1 MQEESSKTS
10 DISLREY
17 LDLLQRR
24 KGILIQTFVSVFV
37 VGVVITFM
45 TKPLYRTNA
54 RVLVEGKSYYVQQFD
69 PSNPMGNLFSADAGH
84 EVDTQLEVIQGEKV
98 VADTYKAAGVPV
110 GTVKLQAKQSG
121 TTDVI
126 DVTTESRSPL
136 YAQLFANKLPTVYL
150 DYVTGNRRT
159 EISKALDFAS
169 NRLAQENKALTRA
182 ETDLQHFR
190 ERSHVSEVTVE
201 RENRIKTKVAAED
214 DAQKSAA
221 HVAALEARLTILQR
235 TAKTLPDFVDNPTAT
250 TNAQIQSLKDQ
261 IAGLQTQ
268 RQALL
273 VQSKPAN
280 VKVQEVDAQLAHL
293 QERLAA
299 APDMTTTVQ
308 RIPNP
313 AILANVEKIA
323 ATQTEL
329 DEEKAHLANVRQ
341 NANLDASGLDKYGN
355 LERQQVRMQR
365 EIERHQAAVNTL
377 TKSVDDLS
385 LRKSATHDPVLLI
398 SPAPLGQQIAPK
410 PMNNLLAATLIGL
423 ILGLCFALLQE
434 FLDDR
439 INTPEEAKRIF
450 GASALGYIPLVE
462 DADARLLA
470 RTRNGNLLETYRVLR
485 SNVMF
490 SAVDAPIRSIMITST
505 MPGEGKS
512 MTAFN
517 LAVAMA
523 LDGRR
528 VILVDADLRRPTAHK
543 LVGVE
548 RRPGLTNVL
557 VGELALDE
565 ALQDTGVRNLRVL
578 TAGPLPPNPA
588 EILNS
593 QAMRQVH
600 ATLRDRADVIIYDT
614 PPCLATADA
623 QVVSADVDG
632 VLYVAQF
639 GETKKSAMRRSAELL
654 HQAHARILG
663 VVFNKIDI
671 SGKRDDYYYGYYRYY
686 NYYQQEGEGEEGG
699 SRRRLSTSEFDL
711 MQQRREAME
720 TSEHAS
726 AVAQD
731 SQNGT
736 AMAAIRSET
745 LPALP
750 EMGKEEKDA

>member
-98 VADTYKAAGVPV
+98 VADTYKEADVPP
-110 GTVKLQAKQSG
+110 GTVTLQAKQSG

-126 DVTTESRSPL
+126 DVTTTSRSPV
-136 YAQLFANKLPTVYL
+136 YAQKFANSLPTVYL
-150 DYVTGNRRT
+150 KYVTGNRRA
-159 EISKALDFAS
+159 EIAKALDFAQ
-169 NRLAQENKALTRA
+169 NRLTQESQALARA
-182 ETDLQHFR
+182 ETALQRFR
-190 ERSHVSEVTVE
+190 EQSHVAQVDVQ
-201 RENRIKTKVAAED
+201 REQLIKTKVTKEED
-214 DAQKSAA
+214 VQRSSALIA
-221 HVAALEARLTILQR
+221 SLEARLKILTHDQLSLPKVLE
-235 TAKTLPDFVDNPTAT
+235 TPTTSTNPQVQTL
-250 TNAQIQSLKDQ
+250 KEQ
-261 IAGLQTQ
+261 IANLETQ
-268 RQALL
+268 REGLL
-273 VQSKPAN
+273 VPFKPTHA
-280 VKVQEVDAQLAHL
+280 KVREVDAQLTHL
-293 QERLAA
+293 KQRLADT
-299 APDMTTTVQ
+299 PPTFTTIQ
-308 RIPNP
+308 RTPNP
-313 AILANVEKIA
+313 AYAASAEKIA
-323 ATQTEL
+323 ATRTQL
-329 DEEKAHLANVRQ
+329 DEEKAHLTNISA
-341 NANLDASGLDKYGN
+341 DATQDATGLDKYGS
-355 LERQQVRMQR
+355 LERQQVRLQR
-365 EIERHQAAVNTL
+365 EIERHQGAVTAL

-385 LRKSATHDPVLLI
+385 LRKTATHDPVLLI
-398 SPAPLGQQIAPK
+398 SPALPGQQIAPK

-423 ILGLCFALLQE
+423 TLGLCFALLQE

-462 DADARLLA
+462 DMDARLLA

-505 MPGEGKS
+505 VPSEGKS
-512 MTAFN
+512 LTAYN

-543 LVGVE
+543 LIGVE

-593 QAMRQVH
+593 QAMRQIH
-600 ATLRDRADVIIYDT
+600 ATLRERADVVIYDT

-623 QVVSADVDG
+623 QVVSAEVDG

-639 GETKKSAMRRSAELL
+639 GETHKSAMRRAAELL

-686 NYYQQEGEGEEGG
+686 NYYQQDGEGDEGA
-699 SRRRLSTSEFDL
+699 RRRISTSEFDL
-711 MQQRREAME
+711 MQQRQEAMAGGE
-720 TSEHAS
+720 PEAAAS
-726 AVAQD
+726 HGGPNSAAL
-731 SQNGT
+731 
-736 AMAAIRSET
+736 AAIGKET

-750 EMGKEEKDA
+750 ETGKGEENA

>member
-1 MQEESSKTS
+1 MQEESLKTS

-17 LDLLQRR
+17 LDLMQRR

-69 PSNPMGNLFSADAGH
+69 PSNPMGSLFSADAGH

-150 DYVTGNRRT
+150 DYVTGNRRK
-159 EISKALDFAS
+159 EISNALEFAS
-169 NRLAQENKALTRA
+169 KGLAQENTALGQA
-182 ETDLQHFR
+182 ERNLQRFR
-190 ERSHVSEVTVE
+190 ERSHVSEVTIE
-201 RENRIKTKVAAED
+201 RDNRIKTKVAAED
-214 DAQKSAA
+214 DAQKSSA
-221 HVAALEARLTILQR
+221 HVAALEARLAILQK
-235 TAKTLPDFVDNPTAT
+235 TAKTLPAFLENPTTT
-250 TNAQIQSLKDQ
+250 TNAQIPNLRDQ
-261 IAGLQTQ
+261 IAALETQ

-273 VQSKPAN
+273 VQNKPAA

-293 QERLAA
+293 NARLAA
-299 APDMTTTVQ
+299 APETITTVQ
-308 RIPNP
+308 RVPNP
-313 AILANVEKIA
+313 AVALNAEKLAA
-323 ATQTEL
+323 AQTDL
-329 DEEKAHLANVRQ
+329 DEEKAHLVNVRQ
-341 NANLDASGLDKYGN
+341 AANLDSSGLDKYGG
-355 LERQQVRMQR
+355 LERQQKQMQR
-365 EIERHQAAVNTL
+365 EIDRHQDAVNKF

-385 LRKSATHDPVLLI
+385 LRKIATHDPVLLI
-398 SPAPLGQQIAPK
+398 SPAPLGAQIAPR

-505 MPGEGKS
+505 VPGEGKS

-600 ATLRDRADVIIYDT
+600 ATLRERADVVIYDT

-686 NYYQQEGEGEEGG
+686 NYYQQEGEGEDG

-726 AVAQD
+726 AVSQN
-731 SQNGT
+731 SQNGA
-736 AMAAIRSET
+736 AMAAIGGEI

-750 EMGKEEKDA
+750 EMGTEEKDA